1 MRTHFAWQKF
11 PGKIPSERSAGAV
24 GWATYFLFVLGI
36 NHIWRHKRMTWKL
49 NHMTSI
55 CWYSYWSWLRRL
67 TFLTHFLCTVLV
79 LNFSSWTRYGLKRTE
94 PLDYLNEV
102 FRKPSKTF
110 NPKPKLFVMGI
121 KIIVRNSKSLKLN
134 ESQVAKKAPRAQI
147 KRQEATHLF
156 TCRFENRPI

>member
-1 MRTHFAWQKF
+1 M
-11 PGKIPSERSAGAV
+11 
-24 GWATYFLFVLGI
+24 
-36 NHIWRHKRMTWKL
+36 
-49 NHMTSI
+49 
-55 CWYSYWSWLRRL
+55 
-67 TFLTHFLCTVLV
+67 
-79 LNFSSWTRYGLKRTE
+79 KRTE

-121 KIIVRNSKSLKLN
+121 KIIVRNSKSLELN